1 MGEKEDSEKYLKRR
15 RIRELFQCL
24 MAGILF
30 HKPDDHIAYLIAC
43 LTKLHEDPLA
53 IFNVRWNTFIEHGPG
68 GGNMAGA
75 GTDVNPDEINMQ
87 LQTFLSGSGFLY

>member
-15 RIRELFQCL
+15 RIRELFQSL
-24 MAGILF
+24 MAGLLF
-30 HKPDDHIAYLIAC
+30 HKPEDHIAFLIAC

-53 IFNVRWNTFIEHGPG
+53 VFNIRWNTFIEHGPEG
-68 GGNMAGA
+68 GRMAGVEM
-75 GTDVNPDEINMQ
+75 DVSPEQINMQ

>member
-1 MGEKEDSEKYLKRR
+1 
-15 RIRELFQCL
+15 

-68 GGNMAGA
+68 RGTMAGV